1 MRVLKAL
8 DQVLEPRT
16 FLVGESI
23 TLADMAVATAVLLP
37 FKYVCMLS
45 VRFYRVANC
54 LSAYIC
60 GCNNIYCTIIQSAA
74 SWLLSFFFFFLRH
87 WSHQTG
93 KS

>member
-37 FKYVCMLS
+37 FKYVC
-45 VRFYRVANC
+45 
-54 LSAYIC
+54 
-60 GCNNIYCTIIQSAA
+60 IYVTQQV
-74 SWLLSFFFFFLRH
+74 L
-87 WSHQTG
+87 QG
-93 KS
+93 Y